1 MPTLHAKARHCLAA
15 CTDAGADVDHAG
27 LFALGAV
34 CGLHLASVGE
44 VRLGPPTETL
54 AWSGA
59 YIGHVIS
66 LAPAK
71 DGASQTG
78 SW

>member
-1 MPTLHAKARHCLAA
+1 MHTLHAKARNCLAA
-15 CTDAGADVDHAG
+15 CTHAGSDVDHAG
-27 LFALGAV
+27 LLALGAV
-34 CGLHLASVGE
+34 CGLLLASVGE
-44 VRLGPPTETL
+44 VGLGPSTEAF

-71 DGASQTG
+71 NGASQTER
-78 SW
+78 